1 MLSRISR
8 LPTLRTMIQPV
19 MSTRS
24 AAIRSLSSVEN
35 KQNLLT
41 HEEGVHQTMKVSK
54 SWRTKPLFRRQGD
67 VRFKTGM
74 EASDLLIR
82 EAQRRDSH
90 EQEYI
95 DTVTATMQTLSPIF
109 DRNPK
114 YAFAAKT
121 LMEPERFIQFRVAWM
136 DDLGVYRLNRGYRV
150 QYSSALGPYSGSLHF
165 GPHVNTSVMHSI
177 GFDTIFSN
185 ALTGRGHGAAVGGS
199 DFNPIDKSESE
210 LQRFC
215 QSFMTEL
222 AKYIGPDQD
231 IPWMGKGVGPEEMGY
246 MYGQYKR
253 ITGRS
258 GKDDLLS
265 SALQMVS
272 RNSLIVWGVQSP
284 TFVCQQMYFS
294 FLCNLKAPGYGVV
307 HFADEMLRDKK
318 DSLKGKRVMI
328 IGSGKIAQG
337 VARKLIEYE
346 AKPITLSDLS
356 GHIYEP
362 YGITDGKLTTIN
374 QIKAERGALLG
385 RYIISSTSAQFN
397 QPENI
402 LEIPCDICIPCGRMN
417 EIDES
422 AVNMLADNGC
432 KMVIEGGNA
441 VVTSSA
447 RKVLKK
453 RGITYGPH
461 TMTMTGPALMHNLG
475 ENSSDEQFKA
485 EVARVYN
492 EVKNTASEFN
502 ARGNLYA
509 GANIAGFLR
518 VANVMTAHGSV

>member
-8 LPTLRTMIQPV
+8 LPTLRTMVQPV

-165 GPHVNTSVMHSI
+165 GPHVTTSVMHSI

-222 AKYIGPDQD
+222 SKYVGPDQD

-258 GKDDLLS
+258 GSNDLLS
-265 SALQMVS
+265 SAFQMVS
-272 RNSLIVWGVQSP
+272 LNF
-284 TFVCQQMYFS
+284 FV
-294 FLCNLKAPGYGVV
+294 GDV
-307 HFADEMLRDKK
+307 
-318 DSLKGKRVMI
+318 
-328 IGSGKIAQG
+328 
-337 VARKLIEYE
+337 
-346 AKPITLSDLS
+346 
-356 GHIYEP
+356 
-362 YGITDGKLTTIN
+362 
-374 QIKAERGALLG
+374 
-385 RYIISSTSAQFN
+385 
-397 QPENI
+397 
-402 LEIPCDICIPCGRMN
+402 
-417 EIDES
+417 
-422 AVNMLADNGC
+422 
-432 KMVIEGGNA
+432 
-441 VVTSSA
+441 
-447 RKVLKK
+447 
-453 RGITYGPH
+453 
-461 TMTMTGPALMHNLG
+461 
-475 ENSSDEQFKA
+475 
-485 EVARVYN
+485 
-492 EVKNTASEFN
+492 
-502 ARGNLYA
+502 
-509 GANIAGFLR
+509 
-518 VANVMTAHGSV
+518 

>member
-1 MLSRISR
+1 MLSR
-8 LPTLRTMIQPV
+8 LPQT
-19 MSTRS
+19 
-24 AAIRSLSSVEN
+24 AAIRKTVIPAAVRALSSAEGH
-35 KQNLLT
+35 KNLLT
-41 HEEGVHQTMKVSK
+41 HEEGVHQTMQVSK
-54 SWRTKPLFRRQGD
+54 SWRNKPLFRRQGD

-74 EASDLLIR
+74 EASNLLIR

-90 EQEYI
+90 EKEYI
-95 DTVTATMQTLSPIF
+95 DAVTSTMQTLSPIF

-121 LMEPERFIQFRVAWM
+121 LMEPERFIQFRVAWI
-136 DDLGVYRLNRGYRV
+136 DDLGVNRLNRGYRV

-165 GPHVNTSVMHSI
+165 GPHITTSVIHSI

-185 ALTGRGHGAAVGGS
+185 ALTGMGHGAAVGGS

-215 QSFMTEL
+215 QSYMTEL
-222 AKYIGPDQD
+222 AKYVGVDQD

-253 ITGRS
+253 ISGRS
-258 GKDDLLS
+258 GKGVLLS
-265 SALQMVS
+265 SSLFQKVCIIYS
-272 RNSLIVWGVQSP
+272 KRRPCFLKGDPQLIVFCFQ
-284 TFVCQQMYFS
+284 T
-294 FLCNLKAPGYGVV
+294 PGYGVA
-307 HFADEMLRDKK
+307 HFADEMIRDKN
-318 DSLKGKRVMI
+318 DSLEGKRVMI

-337 VARKLIEYE
+337 LARKLVEYG

-362 YGITDGKLTTIN
+362 DGFTGGKLTTID
-374 QIKAERGALLG
+374 QIKGERGALLG

-402 LEIPCDICIPCGRMN
+402 LEIPCDICIPCGKMN
-417 EIDES
+417 EIDEA

-432 KMVIEGGNA
+432 KMIIEGGNA
-441 VVTSSA
+441 VVSSAA

-453 RGITYGPH
+453 RGIAYGPH

-475 ENSSDEQFKA
+475 ENGTDENFKN
-485 EVARVYN
+485 EISRVYK
-492 EVKNTASEFN
+492 EVKSTASEFN
-502 ARGNLYA
+502 VRGDLYA